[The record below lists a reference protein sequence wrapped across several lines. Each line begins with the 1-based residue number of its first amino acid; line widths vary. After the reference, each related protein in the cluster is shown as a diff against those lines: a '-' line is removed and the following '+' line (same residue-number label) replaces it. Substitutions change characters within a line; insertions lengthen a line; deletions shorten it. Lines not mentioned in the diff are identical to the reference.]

1 MVKKDI
7 LKHEMV
13 PDHAVLSKSEFNKVL
28 KKMDIHLEQLP
39 KIKSDDP
46 VAKAIGAKEGDI
58 LEITRKSSTAGKFI
72 TYRLVKD

>member
-1 MVKKDI
+1 MKKDI

-13 PDHAVLSKSEFNKVL
+13 PDHVVLSKSEAKKVL
-28 KKMDIHLEQLP
+28 KKMDIHREQLP

-46 VAKAIGAKEGDI
+46 VAKSIGAKVGDI

-72 TYRLVKD
+72 VYRFVKD